1 MSRTY
6 YLRLFAMA
14 FSTVLAC
21 SSDSTGGMDLG
32 TIPDSGP
39 PPRVG
44 PEPYITEFLTKNQA
58 GLKDE
63 DGTTSDWIEIFNP
76 DTQPLDLGG
85 YHLTDSTSKP
95 TRWTFPSGTVIAPS
109 GYLVVF
115 ASGKNRSVAG
125 QPLHTNFQLS
135 SGTRASSCTASG
147 GSYLALTNPN
157 GDALPPVWNPYP
169 GQSSDVSYGLLKN
182 ATDASQAFFAKPTPG
197 AANDV
202 TSAVAERVTFS
213 PTSRTFNAGTMQ
225 PVTLSTKSPTAT
237 IRYTSNRARPI
248 AVAGKLGNF
257 TADLTTDVCTMN
269 AHGFGSGDL
278 VRVSGPTPLVT
289 AMNYFVV
296 PIDANSFKLA
306 VEPGGPTIDLTA
318 SGTFEI
324 RRDAV
329 TGVVN
334 TATDIITTT
343 PPITFLNGD
352 AVQVS
357 ISAAGMLPGGLAAN
371 TTYYVSVQGPNSFK
385 LATTA
390 ALTTAVDITTAGTG
404 TLTVFRTPSPVYSAP
419 IPVSVNTRV
428 RAQAFEAG
436 RPDGPISSET
446 YFAIDAAAQAFS
458 SNVPLVLTTSWN
470 VLIQNNNTPVDSYIM
485 IFEPKAT
492 DNNLAKLTNPPD
504 MVSPC
509 TLERHGS
516 STGGDPK
523 FSMALEL
530 QDENGIDQN
539 CSPFGMPAESDW
551 LMHAP
556 YQFDRS
562 MMHNDLLYRLSNE
575 VGRYAVRTKLIEH
588 IHNEQSLPD
597 TIEGA
602 VTGID
607 YFGVYSFQEKIKRGP
622 DRVNIDSL
630 SVTDTTLPNIGG
642 GYIFK
647 ADRLDA
653 GEIGIRPLAGQ
664 SFGNAGTGGPGA
676 NILAWVYPRET
687 STDPFRVVNLQQ
699 SDFLRGYLGTAWATL
714 SGALFTDPVNGYA
727 KYWDVGS
734 VVDHHILNTATKNA
748 DAFRLSSYW
757 HKPRTGK
764 LTAGPVWDFDRAEGS
779 TDGRDF
785 DYSTWTAAGGTDFFT
800 YPWYNEM
807 MRDPNFWQQWIDRYT
822 ELRQGALLTDNI
834 ANHIDEFAAILN
846 PGNAANTPAKRTV
859 QRWTASLPRGAGSN
873 NALTNNVFDG
883 TYLGE
888 IAWLKYWWANRLT
901 FMDAQV
907 TRPVSTSPAAGPVTA
922 GTTVKLISASQV
934 VPGVKVYYTTDGTDP
949 RASGGSPSPTALVY
963 NGPITIGSNTTLT
976 MRAWNPTPSAPIGS
990 GWSAPSKAIYTVQ

>member
-6 YLRLFAMA
+6 YLGLLAMA
-14 FSTVLAC
+14 LSTALAC
-21 SSDSTGGMDLG
+21 SSDGTSGQDLSPGMDAG
-32 TIPDSGP
+32 TVPRTGP
-39 PPRVG
+39 Q
-44 PEPYITEFLTKNQA
+44 PYITEFLTKNQA
-58 GLKDE
+58 GLTDE
-63 DGTTSDWIEIFNP
+63 DGTTSDWIEIYNP
-76 DTQPLDLGG
+76 DTQPIDLGG
-85 YHLTDSTSKP
+85 YHLTDSSGKP
-95 TRWTFPSGTVIAPS
+95 TRWTFPSGAVIAPG

-115 ASGKNRSVAG
+115 ASGKNRAVAG
-125 QPLHTNFQLS
+125 KPLHTNFQLS
-135 SGTRASSCTASG
+135 SGTRASSCTQSG
-147 GSYLALTNPN
+147 GAYLALTSPS

-169 GQSSDVSYGLLKN
+169 GQSSDLSYGLMKN
-182 ATDASQAFFAKPTPG
+182 ATDAGQAFFAKPTPG
-197 AANDV
+197 AANDT
-202 TSAVAERVTFS
+202 TSALAERVTFS
-213 PTSRTFNAGTMQ
+213 PTSKTFNSGTTL
-225 PVTLSTKSPTAT
+225 PVTLSVTSPTAT
-237 IRYTSNRARPI
+237 IRYTTNRARPI

-257 TADLTTDVCTMN
+257 TADMTTDVCTMT
-269 AHGFGSGDL
+269 AHGFASGDL
-278 VRVSGPTPLVT
+278 VRVSGPAPLVT
-289 AMNYFVV
+289 AMNYFVIPV
-296 PIDANSFKLA
+296 DASSFKLA
-306 VEPGGPTIDLTA
+306 VEPGGPAIDLKA

-324 RRDAV
+324 RREAI

-334 TATDIITTT
+334 TATDVVTTT

-357 ISAAGMLPGGLAAN
+357 ISAGGMLPAGLTAG

-404 TLTVFRTPSPVYSAP
+404 TLTTFRIPSPVYSAP
-419 IPVSVNTRV
+419 IPVSLNTRI
-428 RAQAFEAG
+428 RAQTFEPG
-436 RPDGPISSET
+436 RPDGPIVSEA
-446 YFAIDAAAQAFS
+446 YFALDAAAQTFS
-458 SNVPLVLTTSWN
+458 SNLPLVLTTSWN
-470 VLIQNNNTPVDSYIM
+470 VAIQNNNVPVESYIM
-485 IFEPKAT
+485 VFEPKPA

-504 MVSPC
+504 MISPC

-530 QDENGIDQN
+530 QDENGIDQS

-575 VGRYAVRTKLIEH
+575 VGRYAVRTKFIEH

-602 VTGID
+602 ITGID

-622 DRVNIDSL
+622 DRVNIDGL
-630 SVTDTTLPNIGG
+630 SITDTTSPTIDG
-642 GYIFK
+642 GYMFK

-653 GEIGIRPLAGQ
+653 GESGIRPLAGQ

-687 STDPFRVVNLQQ
+687 STDPFRVVNQQQ
-699 SDFLRGYLGTAWATL
+699 SDFLRGYLGAGWAAL
-714 SGALFTDPVNGYA
+714 SGATFTDPVTGYA

-734 VVDHHILNTATKNA
+734 VIDHHILNTATKNA

-764 LTAGPVWDFDRAEGS
+764 ITAGPVWDFDRAQGS

-785 DYSTWTAAGGTDFFT
+785 DYGTWTAAGGTDFFT
-800 YPWYNEM
+800 YPWYKEM
-807 MRDPNFWQQWIDRYT
+807 MLDPNFWQQWIDRYA
-822 ELRQGALLTDNI
+822 ELRQGPLSAVNVW
-834 ANHIDEFAAILN
+834 NHVDEFAAILN
-846 PGNAANTPAKRTV
+846 PGNGANTPAKRTV
-859 QRWTASLPRGAGSN
+859 QRWTASVPRAAGSN
-873 NALTNNVFDG
+873 NALTNNLFDG

-888 IAWLKYWWANRLT
+888 VAWLKYWWERRLL
-901 FMDAQV
+901 FMDTQV
-907 TRPVSTSPAAGPVTA
+907 TRPVVPIPAAGTVSS
-922 GTTVKLISASQV
+922 GTTVTLTSQSQIY
-934 VPGVKVYYTTDGTDP
+934 PGIKIYYTTDGSDP
-949 RASGGSPSPTALVY
+949 RASGGSPSATAQVY
-963 NGPITIGSNTTLT
+963 SGPLPIGTNVKLT
-976 MRAWNPTPSAPIGS
+976 MRAWNPAPVAPVAS
-990 GWSAPSKAIYTVQ
+990 GWSALSTASYTVQ